1 MSITYE
7 LIEKIPT
14 VEEYQYL
21 RNAVGWSKVN
31 DAAVDISLKNSLY
44 SVCLYYNNQIIGM
57 GRIIGD
63 TGIYYYIQD
72 VMVLPHFQRKGLGK
86 KIMNLIIKY
95 LIENVDST
103 AFIGLMAAKGFWKF
117 YENYGF
123 QKRASDAPGMFVNQ
137 VQKLRTI

>member
-21 RNAVGWSKVN
+21 RNTVGWSKVN

-72 VMVLPHFQRKGLGK
+72 VMVLPNFQRKGLGK

-137 VQKLRTI
+137 VQKLRTT

>member
-72 VMVLPHFQRKGLGK
+72 VMVLPNFQRKGLGK

-137 VQKLRTI
+137 VQKLRTT

>member
-137 VQKLRTI
+137 VQKLRTT